1 MDNDMSSSISF
12 VLLSSALVFLMTPGV
27 GILYSGLSSSKN
39 ALHIFI
45 LCMLSYVVVTIQWV
59 MFGFSLAFSET
70 GSSIIGDFNYI
81 GMKNIGLNVM
91 SLTAPQVPSIV
102 FALYQLQFATVT
114 VAIIFGATVERIKI
128 FPALCFMFIW
138 TTLVYDPVTY
148 WTWGARGWIKNM
160 SCLNTLTCGIGGIDF
175 AGGGPVHISSG
186 FSALAYAYMLG
197 KRNQI
202 NIMNHNIIN
211 VFIGTGL
218 LWFGW
223 LGFNGSSALSANARA
238 AMAMFVTTISAS
250 SGALTWVCIDVF
262 RFKKFSGI
270 SFCCGALSGLIGITP
285 CAGYVAPWASIIIGS
300 ITSIC
305 CCFGLN
311 IKNTI
316 GIDDTLDAFGIHGI
330 GGLVGSILC
339 GIFAQKFIGDLD
351 GSILLGGMIDGNY
364 IQILY
369 QLFGAIAI
377 ALYSFIVT
385 LLIIFCLKKVCKIS
399 LSNEEVVF
407 GGDYI
412 EMGEINNYM

>member
-1 MDNDMSSSISF
+1 MSSSISF

-223 LGFNGSSALSANARA
+223 FGFNGGSAFA
-238 AMAMFVTTISAS
+238 ADGLAGLAWVNTTAATAAACWPAS
-250 SGALTWVCIDVF
+250 
-262 RFKKFSGI
+262 
-270 SFCCGALSGLIGITP
+270 
-285 CAGYVAPWASIIIGS
+285 
-300 ITSIC
+300 
-305 CCFGLN
+305 
-311 IKNTI
+311 
-316 GIDDTLDAFGIHGI
+316 
-330 GGLVGSILC
+330 
-339 GIFAQKFIGDLD
+339 
-351 GSILLGGMIDGNY
+351 
-364 IQILY
+364 
-369 QLFGAIAI
+369 
-377 ALYSFIVT
+377 
-385 LLIIFCLKKVCKIS
+385 
-399 LSNEEVVF
+399 
-407 GGDYI
+407 
-412 EMGEINNYM
+412 

>member
-1 MDNDMSSSISF
+1 M
-12 VLLSSALVFLMTPGV
+12 LVNP
-27 GILYSGLSSSKN
+27 N
-39 ALHIFI
+39 
-45 LCMLSYVVVTIQWV
+45 
-59 MFGFSLAFSET
+59 
-70 GSSIIGDFNYI
+70 
-81 GMKNIGLNVM
+81 
-91 SLTAPQVPSIV
+91 
-102 FALYQLQFATVT
+102 
-114 VAIIFGATVERIKI
+114 R
-128 FPALCFMFIW
+128 
-138 TTLVYDPVTY
+138 
-148 WTWGARGWIKNM
+148 
-160 SCLNTLTCGIGGIDF
+160 
-175 AGGGPVHISSG
+175 
-186 FSALAYAYMLG
+186 
-197 KRNQI
+197 
-202 NIMNHNIIN
+202 
-211 VFIGTGL
+211 
-218 LWFGW
+218 
-223 LGFNGSSALSANARA
+223 
-238 AMAMFVTTISAS
+238 
-250 SGALTWVCIDVF
+250 GALIIPLNVF